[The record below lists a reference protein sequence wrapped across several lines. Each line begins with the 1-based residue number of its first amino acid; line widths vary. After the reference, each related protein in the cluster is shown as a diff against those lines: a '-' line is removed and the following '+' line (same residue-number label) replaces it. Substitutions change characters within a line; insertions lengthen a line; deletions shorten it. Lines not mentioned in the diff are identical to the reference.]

1 MVSKLATFV
10 SIVETQEQKASD
22 LKITTAKAFNKRIRI
37 EILTPEEAAA
47 KGYYCGRKGGIFGN
61 LELYQRHANPEDAR
75 YYLYS
80 KWGEEMDREES
91 VEVEKLYSNMGA
103 RKVCATKLWASE
115 VIRATETNAAVSDVS
130 VGIVGAL
137 SAELGYESKTAESL
151 AENMEETWTWNA
163 PRQRPMAMPGGYFVE
178 DAKVLGKSVS
188 TTPWEL
194 AKRFEKVGCA
204 TMNAAIIVSSVR
216 MSAFQSKSY
225 NASIKSRV
233 KNVTGSLGG
242 RNSKAR
248 EEKRDVISVYVITF
262 WQEHEYTLMPDPEDE
277 RWDFQESVPDGAV
290 TVNSVLNVLR
300 EVTESRVESQGLMGK
315 IASVA
320 KRGSQRLSR
329 RVSETLGAMTLSSS
343 VRIGVVGPV
352 GAGKT
357 SFATTLEIAA
367 NRIIPCLNEPVKDI
381 FDSYTIRREG
391 VQRDLK
397 DGTISTK
404 KDPYEERTVLS
415 DDEGRQ
421 LLIYDTQGIRD
432 LGTEAERFADYLA
445 DDKRDDLQKKAD
457 EWTGRL
463 TPTPDMVFIVFDA
476 QELGE
481 GEEGKIVKSLKDYHA
496 FMSTV
501 RQKLNK
507 PHLPFLIVV
516 TKIDLVKKKDLA
528 NAKKTIE
535 RRITMAF
542 ASNVSEDVPDLHF
555 VKNYTRSELGDKFQ
569 LIQSLR
575 DQNLKTRDKKLFRK
589 EYNEWIE
596 SCKER
601 NSDHL
606 HVARCAL
613 KAVKLSD
620 DK

>member
-1 MVSKLATFV
+1 
-10 SIVETQEQKASD
+10 
-22 LKITTAKAFNKRIRI
+22 
-37 EILTPEEAAA
+37 
-47 KGYYCGRKGGIFGN
+47 
-61 LELYQRHANPEDAR
+61 
-75 YYLYS
+75 
-80 KWGEEMDREES
+80 MDREES

-178 DAKVLGKSVS
+178 NAKVLGKSVS

-194 AKRFEKVGCA
+194 TKRFEKVGCA

-242 RNSKAR
+242 GNSKAR
-248 EEKRDVISVYVITF
+248 EEKCDVISIYVITF

-277 RWDFQESVPDGAV
+277 RWEFQKNVPDGAV

-367 NRIIPCLNEPVKDI
+367 NRIIPCLNEPVKDM
-381 FDSYTIRREG
+381 FDSYIIRREG
-391 VQRDLK
+391 VQRK
-397 DGTISTK
+397 KNDGTRRR
-404 KDPYEERTVLS
+404 PYEERAVLN

-421 LLIYDTQGIRD
+421 LVICDTRGIQD
-432 LGTEAERFADYLA
+432 IAEESGEFANYLA
-445 DDKRDDLQKKAD
+445 DDKRGELQKKAD

-463 TPTPDMVFIVFDA
+463 TPTPDVVFMVFDA
-476 QELGE
+476 QELIGE
-481 GEEGKIVKSLKDYHA
+481 REREILVSLEPYKN
-496 FMSTV
+496 FISVV

-516 TKIDLVKKKDLA
+516 TKIDLVNDFA
-528 NAKKTIE
+528 VTQNTIE
-535 RRITMAF
+535 HRIARAF
-542 ASNVSEDVPDLHF
+542 TSSVSDDVPEVHF
-555 VKNYTRSELGDKFQ
+555 VHNYIRSELEEKYE
-569 LIQSLR
+569 LIQRLQGKDLKAREQVELR
-575 DQNLKTRDKKLFRK
+575 G
-589 EYNEWIE
+589 EYDEWIE
-596 SCKER
+596 SCRQR

-613 KAVKLSD
+613 NAVDDSD
-620 DK
+620 YLRKPK